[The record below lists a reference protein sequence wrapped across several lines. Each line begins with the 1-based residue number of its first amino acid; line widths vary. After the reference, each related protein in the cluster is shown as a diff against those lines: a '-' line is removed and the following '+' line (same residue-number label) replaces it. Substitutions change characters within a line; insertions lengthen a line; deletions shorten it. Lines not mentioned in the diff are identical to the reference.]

1 MERRSGSL
9 VRLSRLKP
17 EGLVVLRWESRTERT
32 RGRSPG
38 SAKMWNV
45 LNVAEGTML
54 ETELGLISP
63 RN

>member
-9 VRLSRLKP
+9 ARLSRLKS
-17 EGLVVLRWESRTERT
+17 EGLVVLRWECKTERT
-32 RGRSPG
+32 RWRSPG

-54 ETELGLISP
+54 ETELELII
-63 RN
+63 

>member
-1 MERRSGSL
+1 MERSGSL

-17 EGLVVLRWESRTERT
+17 EGLVVLRWESRMERT

-38 SAKMWNV
+38 FAKMWNV
-45 LNVAEGTML
+45 LNVAEGTIL

-63 RN
+63 HN